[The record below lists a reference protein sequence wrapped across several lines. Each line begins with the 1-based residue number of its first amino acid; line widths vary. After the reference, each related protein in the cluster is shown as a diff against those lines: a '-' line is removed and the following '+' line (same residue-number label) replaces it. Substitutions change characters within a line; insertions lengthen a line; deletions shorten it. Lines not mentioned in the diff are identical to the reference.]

1 MTASESALS
10 VISNPSDQQ
19 ECAMLVRRLSTVAA
33 ATVAVIALTASS
45 ASAHFC
51 YFSDP
56 NPNGDAGRA
65 GSDGFRTFE
74 SIATEFTG
82 LCPAGIEVL
91 ADAAGISTDTL
102 INAHGVMA
110 GPTDGNDA
118 ISHLDFAALD
128 AALGT
133 PEAPGPAV
141 LACL

>member
-1 MTASESALS
+1 
-10 VISNPSDQQ
+10 
-19 ECAMLVRRLSTVAA
+19 MLLRRLSTVAVAA
-33 ATVAVIALTASS
+33 ATVLLLTAGS

-65 GSDGFRTFE
+65 GSKGFFTFE

-82 LCPAGIEVL
+82 LCPAGIQVL
-91 ADAAGISTDTL
+91 ADAAGVELGTL

-110 GPTDGNDA
+110 GPTDGNKA
-118 ISHLDFAALD
+118 ISHLDFAAID

-133 PEAPGPAV
+133 PQVPGPAV
-141 LACL
+141 LACAP